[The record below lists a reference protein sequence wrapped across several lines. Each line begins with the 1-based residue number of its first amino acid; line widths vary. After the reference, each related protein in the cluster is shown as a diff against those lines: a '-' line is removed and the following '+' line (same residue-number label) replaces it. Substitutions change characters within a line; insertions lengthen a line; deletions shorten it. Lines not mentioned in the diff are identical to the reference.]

1 MKLSDYKP
9 ALRFLGYFL
18 GSYFVLNLI
27 YGLWIESLGQHPDAM
42 THLVSYQSG
51 KILELLGFE
60 ASVVLSQTGPTVGL
74 MNGGQTVLNVFE
86 GCNGINVFIVFFS
99 FLLAF
104 GGSIKKMLWF
114 IPLGLVV
121 IHLSNLM
128 RILLLFWLAERESHY
143 FYYFHKYLFT
153 AAIYAVVFVLWWI
166 WIKQTRSVQN
176 EGDKE

>member
-27 YGLWIESLGQHPDAM
+27 YGVWIESLGQHPDAM
-42 THLVSYQSG
+42 THLVSDQSG
-51 KILELLGFE
+51 KILELLGYN
-60 ASVVLSQTGPTVGL
+60 ASVILNTTAPTVKL

-86 GCNGINVFIVFFS
+86 GCNGVNVFIVFFS
-99 FLLAF
+99 FVLAF
-104 GGSIKKMLWF
+104 GGRRRRMVWF
-114 IPLGLVV
+114 IPLGLVA
-121 IHLSNLM
+121 IHAANLI
-128 RILLLFWLAERESHY
+128 RILFLFWLAEQGSNY

-166 WIKQTRSVQN
+166 WIKWGNTIVS
-176 EGDKE
+176 EKH